1 MGHKLTIKNKI
12 RVIYQL
18 AKAWLMQMKPFSKL
32 PKNRIYRVIFP
43 FKIRLMTQEDKI

>member
-1 MGHKLTIKNKI
+1 
-12 RVIYQL
+12 L